1 MHVFGSTIVGSITA
15 LGGGTINNLI
25 TGVSPVGW
33 VRDPTF
39 LAITTVA
46 SFTGFYVW
54 PVLERYYKNY
64 CKECVCGGKMGDR
77 DKGGREEGSSF
88 PFALPSLS
96 LLRYSM
102 ESVGER
108 KQGA

>member
-1 MHVFGSTIVGSITA
+1 
-15 LGGGTINNLI
+15 
-25 TGVSPVGW
+25 
-33 VRDPTF
+33 
-39 LAITTVA
+39 
-46 SFTGFYVW
+46 
-54 PVLERYYKNY
+54 
-64 CKECVCGGKMGDR
+64 MGDR